1 MSKKYIQKL
10 RWIIDNSKEDIGV
23 FISFILAIFPLSF
36 VTNSY
41 LFALKNIEQNK
52 GTENIQNIFL
62 YVFLFLA
69 VGLMFVLIYIINC
82 TIKIKARRYY
92 LLFILGIKKKDFW
105 KRR

>member
-1 MSKKYIQKL
+1 MSKKYLQKL

-41 LFALKNIEQNK
+41 LFALKNLEQNK

-62 YVFLFLA
+62 YVCISFRQEKCIA
-69 VGLMFVLIYIINC
+69 IILHYNV
-82 TIKIKARRYY
+82 IP
-92 LLFILGIKKKDFW
+92 
-105 KRR
+105 